1 MGNTRAPAS
10 PFRPPTRGR
19 CGARRAT
26 ATAGS
31 LPPACSPLLD
41 IARLS
46 HAPSRPEESSAVP
59 AVSQLCS
66 ETRAWESCPLAMH
79 ATFEDDKERVRNAAD
94 IVRVI
99 GDHIAL
105 KPKGREYA
113 CICPFHDDT
122 SPSMYVSPQKQI
134 FKCFACGAGG
144 DVFSFVT
151 RYHGMS
157 FPEAISHLADQFG
170 VTLSRTP
177 KREND
182 DPNAVT
188 VAGVRDACGAARDF
202 YCAILRHPTHGAL
215 AREAIERRGISAEM
229 AELFQLGAAPDR
241 WDGLVST
248 IESKRLALNAF
259 EAAGLVRERSN
270 SPGHFD
276 FLRNRLVFPI
286 LDQIGRPIAFGG
298 RKLRDEDDPKYLN
311 TPESPA
317 FNKSET
323 LYGYEQA
330 RNTIQR
336 TGIILVVEGYTDVI
350 ACHQHGFTNAV
361 APLGTAFTESHIKRA
376 KDLAQ
381 RGVQVFDND
390 SAGQKAADRAAA
402 IFLRTGIEA
411 MVATPPANSP
421 AKDPDELFKHEGGI
435 EMFRTMI
442 DSAQS
447 IIDFRYGRLMRDLD
461 PTKPAARASA
471 LEEEV
476 RSLAALGLRDL
487 QNPNQI
493 ALYDAVVRKLSSAT
507 GLPTSALRDLIRS
520 ATRPAG
526 RSFSTPSDNEA
537 PATALSAS
545 SLNPH
550 EHLLGCILVEPSL
563 LAGLPGEHRPLIAP
577 EAYAS
582 RHMGT
587 VAHSVCELAEAGT
600 HPSLSAT
607 LTHLE
612 DEDAKAAAVQLADH
626 VERITEA
633 KPDRLSRHFADTLRL
648 LTEQSPSAAVAPG
661 ANGGEGLSDIERLQ
675 RSIEAKRS
683 RGANLRNRP
692 RTDA

>member
-1 MGNTRAPAS
+1 
-10 PFRPPTRGR
+10 
-19 CGARRAT
+19 
-26 ATAGS
+26 
-31 LPPACSPLLD
+31 
-41 IARLS
+41 
-46 HAPSRPEESSAVP
+46 
-59 AVSQLCS
+59 
-66 ETRAWESCPLAMH
+66 MH
-79 ATFEDDKERVRNAAD
+79 ATFDDDKERVRDAAD

-113 CICPFHDDT
+113 CVCPFHDDT

-170 VTLSRTP
+170 VVLSRTP
-177 KREND
+177 TREND

-188 VAGVRDACGAARDF
+188 VAAVRDACGAARDF

-215 AREAIERRGISAEM
+215 AREAIEQRGISAEM

-241 WDGLVST
+241 WDGLFST
-248 IESKRLALNAF
+248 VESKRLALNAF
-259 EAAGLVRERSN
+259 EAAGLVRERTN
-270 SPGHFD
+270 SSGYFD

-376 KDLAQ
+376 KDLAH
-381 RGVQVFDND
+381 RVVLVFDND
-390 SAGQKAADRAAA
+390 NAGQKAADRAAA

-411 MVATPPANSP
+411 MVATPPADSP
-421 AKDPDELFKHEGGI
+421 AKDPDEMFKREGGI

-442 DSAQS
+442 ESAQS
-447 IIDFRYGRLMRDLD
+447 IIDFRYERLMKDLD

-471 LEEEV
+471 VEQEV
-476 RSLAALGLRDL
+476 RSLATLGLRDL

-493 ALYDAVVRKLSSAT
+493 ARYDAVVRKLSSAT
-507 GLPTSALRDLIRS
+507 GLPTSSLRDLIRS

-526 RSFSTPSDNEA
+526 RSFSTASDREGDHGGDGESVTR
-537 PATALSAS
+537 PVTES

-550 EHLLGCILVEPSL
+550 EHLLGCILVEPAL
-563 LAGLPGEHRPLIAP
+563 LAGLPNEHRPLIAP

-587 VAHSVCELAEAGT
+587 VAHSVCELADAGT

-612 DEDAKAAAVQLADH
+612 DEAAKAAAVQLADC

-633 KPDRLSRHFADTLRL
+633 KPDRLSRHFSDTLRL
-648 LTEQSPSAAVAPG
+648 LTEQTPAGGSPAIAG
-661 ANGGEGLSDIERLQ
+661 AGEGLSDIERLQ

>member
-1 MGNTRAPAS
+1 MAP
-10 PFRPPTRGR
+10 
-19 CGARRAT
+19 
-26 ATAGS
+26 
-31 LPPACSPLLD
+31 
-41 IARLS
+41 
-46 HAPSRPEESSAVP
+46 
-59 AVSQLCS
+59 
-66 ETRAWESCPLAMH
+66 H
-79 ATFEDDKERVRNAAD
+79 ATFDDDKERVRDAAD

-113 CICPFHDDT
+113 CVCPFHDDT

-177 KREND
+177 RREND

-188 VAGVRDACGAARDF
+188 VAAVRDACGAARDF
-202 YCAILRHPTHGAL
+202 YCAILRHPQHGAL

-241 WDGLVST
+241 WDGLFST

-259 EAAGLVRERSN
+259 EAAGLVRERTNAS
-270 SPGHFD
+270 GHFD

-381 RGVQVFDND
+381 RVVLVFDND

-411 MVATPPANSP
+411 MVATPPADSP
-421 AKDPDELFKHEGGI
+421 AKDPDELFKHAGGI

-447 IIDFRYGRLMRDLD
+447 IIDFRYERLTKDLD
-461 PTKPAARASA
+461 PTKPAARAA
-471 LEEEV
+471 AVEQEV
-476 RSLAALGLRDL
+476 RSLATLGLRDL

-493 ALYDAVVRKLSSAT
+493 ARYDAVVRKLSSAT
-507 GLPTSALRDLIRS
+507 GLPTASLRDLIRS

-526 RSFSTPSDNEA
+526 RPAGSALSTPNDSDGIGDERPARPVSEA
-537 PATALSAS
+537 SLS
-545 SLNPH
+545 PR
-550 EHLLGCILVEPSL
+550 EHLLGCILVEPAL
-563 LAGLPGEHRPLIAP
+563 LAGLPAEHRPLIAP
-577 EAYAS
+577 EAYDSA
-582 RHMGT
+582 HMGI
-587 VAHSVCELAEAGT
+587 VAHSVAELADAGT

-612 DEDAKAAAVQLADH
+612 DEAAKATAVQLADC
-626 VERITEA
+626 VDRITEA

-648 LTEQSPSAAVAPG
+648 LTEDAPAVVVPTTG
-661 ANGGEGLSDIERLQ
+661 DDGLSDIERLQ